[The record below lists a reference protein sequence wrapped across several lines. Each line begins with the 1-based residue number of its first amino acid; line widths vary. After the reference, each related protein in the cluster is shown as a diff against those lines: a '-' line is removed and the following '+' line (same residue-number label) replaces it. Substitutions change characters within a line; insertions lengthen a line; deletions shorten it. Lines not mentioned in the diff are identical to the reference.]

1 MKKWLLGVLFI
12 FMVGVVA
19 GGCGKQVEQTGQ
31 NTGLQKE
38 ITVSAAVSL
47 KDALGKIKENY
58 EKEHPAVKITYNLGA
73 SGSLQKQIEQGAPVD
88 LFISAGVS
96 QMNQLDTK
104 GLLERDSRIN
114 LLSNELVVV
123 VPKENQKVK
132 KFADLAGPEVKRV
145 ALGLPETVPAGMYAK
160 ESLVNLKLWDKLQ
173 PKLVMAND
181 VRQVLTYVETGN
193 ADAGFVYYSDAL
205 RGKDVRVALTV
216 PNNLHK
222 PIVYPAAVL
231 KNAPQKEAARE
242 FLNYLA
248 SPAGMKV
255 FAEFG
260 LKPGG
265 PAGTAGGR
273 E

>member
-19 GGCGKQVEQTGQ
+19 GGCGKQVEQAGQ
-31 NTGLQKE
+31 NTGSQKE
-38 ITVSAAVSL
+38 ITVSAAISL
-47 KDALGKIKENY
+47 KDALAKIKEDY
-58 EKEHPAVKITYNLGA
+58 AKEHPEVKITYNLGA

-88 LFISAGVS
+88 LFISAGVG
-96 QMNQLDTK
+96 QMDQLEEK
-104 GLLERDSRIN
+104 GLLEPDSRTN

-123 VPKENQKVK
+123 VPKNAAPLKD
-132 KFADLAGPEVKRV
+132 FNDLAGSGVKRI
-145 ALGLPETVPAGMYAK
+145 ALGMPDTVPAGQYTR
-160 ESLVNLKLWDKLQ
+160 ESLTNLKLWDKLQ
-173 PKLVMAND
+173 PRLVMAND

-193 ADAGFVYYSDAL
+193 ADAGFVYRSDAL
-205 RGKDVRVALTV
+205 MGKNVRVDLTV
-216 PNNLHK
+216 PDNLHK

-242 FLNYLA
+242 FLRYLA

-260 LKPGG
+260 LKPGQKQG
-265 PAGTAGGR
+265 V
-273 E
+273 